1 MAKNK
6 TSDILSSLHPY
17 AKVSKQ
23 IEQLRSQNP
32 LIISWTNPLQH
43 KAMMK
48 LLEQIENLVEA
59 TANNTWMDVIPE
71 WLFDNLPAQII
82 QTPNN
87 GITKDANTG
96 NVVIKDNSWDYVT
109 VAWSPWAAR
118 FSALVN
124 MVANV
129 PQTILHS
136 LGTPDVVVMAR
147 DSVTN
152 NVVYPEISIVD
163 SNTISVTSTAS
174 VLLRVTCI

>member
-23 IEQLRSQNP
+23 IEQLRPQNP

-71 WLFDNLPAQII
+71 WLFDNLPTQIV
-82 QTPNN
+82 QTPEN
-87 GITKDANTG
+87 GVTKDTNTG
-96 NVVIKDNSWDYVT
+96 NVVIKDSSWDYVVIT
-109 VAWSPWAAR
+109 WAPWASR
-118 FSALVN
+118 YSQVFTP
-124 MVANV
+124 VANV
-129 PQTILHS
+129 ATVITHNLW
-136 LGTPDVVVMAR
+136 TEDVVIMVK
-147 DSVTN
+147 DNVTKKVV
-152 NVVYPEISIVD
+152 NVDIEIID
-163 SNTISVTSTAS
+163 ADNIEITSTTTD
-174 VLLRVTCI
+174 VLRVTCI